1 MRRALAVA
9 TELCRRFE
17 GTYLKPY
24 LCPAGVVTQGIGTV
38 NKPDGT
44 RVQITDPPIT
54 KETAEAWLQHQLQT
68 ECLPAAV
75 RMTPNLVGNED
86 ALGAIADFVYNL
98 GASRYKASTLRRRLN
113 AGQWDE
119 AQYEIRRWT
128 RAGGRVL
135 RGLQLRRE
143 AEAVHLP
150 RLLAGYSGG

>member
-9 TELCRRFE
+9 TELCKHFE

-24 LCPAGVVTQGIGTV
+24 YCPAGVVTQGIGTV

-44 RVQITDPPIT
+44 RVQITDPAIT

-75 RMTPNLVGNED
+75 RMTPALVGNEE
-86 ALGAIADFVYNL
+86 AIGAIADFIYNL

-119 AQYEIRRWT
+119 AQYEIKRWT

-143 AEAVHLP
+143 AEAAHLP
-150 RLLAGYSGG
+150 

>member
-1 MRRALAVA
+1 VRRALAIA
-9 TELCRRFE
+9 TELCRHFE

-24 LCPAGVVTQGIGTV
+24 LCPGGFWTIGLGTV

-44 RVQITDPPIT
+44 RVTKDHPPIT

-75 RMTPNLVGNED
+75 RMTPNLVSNEP
-86 ALGAIADFVYNL
+86 AIGAIADFIYNL

-128 RAGGRVL
+128 RGGGKVL
-135 RGLQLRRE
+135 RGLQLRRA
-143 AEAVHLP
+143 AESEHLP
-150 RLLAGYSGG
+150 K

>member
-1 MRRALAVA
+1 MKRALQVA
-9 TELCRRFE
+9 TSLCKHFE
-17 GTYLKPY
+17 GLYLKPY
-24 LCPAGVVTQGIGTV
+24 RCPAGFWTIGVGTV

-44 RVQITDPPIT
+44 RVTEDHPPIT

-75 RMTPNLVGNED
+75 RMTPALVGNEP
-86 ALGAIADFVYNL
+86 AIGAITDFIYNL

-113 AGQWDE
+113 AKQWDE
-119 AQYEIRRWT
+119 AQYEINRWT

-135 RGLQLRRE
+135 RGLQLRRA

-150 RLLAGYSGG
+150 Q